1 VWLSLRRVLVLP
13 IYLLAI
19 ITAIAIGASAC
30 SASATQ
36 LCNGISGADA
46 SQVKPLCSAT
56 WAMTATCTGEDLWDK
71 WKIFDGRTKR
81 PDAFIKPFEDVSVD
95 VVGYELVN
103 MSGRPASEFANAWFM
118 IGSGMTGY
126 PDAMLWLG
134 PGEMHSRVMFPNGFG
149 QHWPGVD
156 VAKKSR
162 LEDIIDLHGSCFGGK
177 DVVVYLTVYYS
188 PIAPAESRPVS
199 R

>member
-1 VWLSLRRVLVLP
+1 MQ
-13 IYLLAI
+13 
-19 ITAIAIGASAC
+19 
-30 SASATQ
+30 AT
-36 LCNGISGADA
+36 CSGA
-46 SQVKPLCSAT
+46 
-56 WAMTATCTGEDLWDK
+56 DLWDK
-71 WKIFDGRTKR
+71 WKILDGRTK
-81 PDAFIKPFEDVSVD
+81 PPEAFIKPFEDVPID

-134 PGEMHSRVMFPNGFG
+134 PGEMRSSRMFPSGFG
-149 QHWPGVD
+149 QHWPSASE
-156 VAKKSR
+156 AKKAR

-177 DVVVYLTVYYS
+177 DVVIYLTLYYS
-188 PIAPAESRPVS
+188 PLSVVDNELVS